1 MAFMV
6 PVLAALG
13 GGSAVAGGVIAG
25 ATALTAVSAMNQAAD
40 AHSMAHTASLQG
52 QQIFGEQMSYAQQ
65 LQDLMAHPEKVT
77 QLPGYEFNKQQ
88 GEESLARQMG
98 SMGYHGSGNLG
109 AGLIKFGQ
117 DYARNAYDD
126 QVKLLSSLSGLQA
139 PSSAAQ
145 MGQLAGNLQ
154 GQSNEMLGQSLAAL
168 GYLGGK
174 MKGMGTGGAGTTEA
188 ANAPIFQMQT
198 LGSGG
203 EVRPM
208 AR

>member
-1 MAFMV
+1 MSRH
-6 PVLAALG
+6 LEAAVAEDGEGRAG
-13 GGSAVAGGVIAG
+13 GGEARADG
-25 ATALTAVSAMNQAAD
+25 ALSWEGM
-40 AHSMAHTASLQG
+40 
-52 QQIFGEQMSYAQQ
+52 
-65 LQDLMAHPEKVT
+65 
-77 QLPGYEFNKQQ
+77 
-88 GEESLARQMG
+88 
-98 SMGYHGSGNLG
+98 LG
-109 AGLIKFGQ
+109 MM
-117 DYARNAYDD
+117 DDARNAYDD